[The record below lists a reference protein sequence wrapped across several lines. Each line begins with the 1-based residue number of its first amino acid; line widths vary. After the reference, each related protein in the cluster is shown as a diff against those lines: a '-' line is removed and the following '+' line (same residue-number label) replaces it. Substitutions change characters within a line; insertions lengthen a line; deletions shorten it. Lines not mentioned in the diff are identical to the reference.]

1 MNIKKYLPGALL
13 LCSMAA
19 IAQNPNIQPTPQ
31 QLTTLNKMIALP
43 DTYRLVGDK
52 EANVHAVNVL
62 KALLKGQ
69 PQATS
74 KFSIC
79 IGEKGDKAVRKFA
92 NRVPNHPEGY
102 YLSVDDNQIVAVGND
117 ERGTYYALQ
126 TLTQLIQGD
135 SLLQIE
141 IKDYPS
147 IRFRGV
153 VEGFYGTPWSH
164 KARLRQ
170 LRFYGENKMNTY
182 IYGPKDDPYHSSP
195 NWRLPYPDKEAKQL
209 QELVAVAKENEVDF
223 VWAIHPGL
231 DIQWNDQDRKL
242 LLEKFEKMYGLG
254 VRSFAVFF
262 DDISGEGT
270 NPVKQ
275 AELLNYIDEAFI
287 QVKKDV
293 KPLVMCPTEYN
304 KSWSDPA
311 KGYLT
316 TLGDMLNPT
325 IQIMWTGD
333 RVVADITKESVVWI
347 NERIK
352 RPAYIWWNFPVSDYV
367 RDHLL
372 LGPVYGNDT
381 QIADLMS
388 GFVSNPMEHAEAS
401 KIAIYGV
408 AAYAW
413 NPIQYDSDRVWKEA
427 MKAILPSASDE
438 LLFFAEHNSDL
449 GVNGHKFRRDESR
462 YLQDLAQRFNEA
474 CTQGHPSATDREA
487 LSQEFQRMIEVADI
501 LAVNTDNQPFIDELM
516 PWLLQFKL
524 LGETGK
530 EVMELLKANENQQP
544 SVFLQ
549 KYRHIKALQQRM
561 FAVDQSYNQNPYQ
574 PGVKTGTK
582 VLKPLIDLAFVATT
596 KKYNETYHA
605 QLDATTDYMPH
616 VLVSTVEQLRN
627 QPLQIKTDRILVSPS
642 NEVVKWPTNG
652 ELKIELDKV
661 YPGKSILIDLGKPEV
676 AAWSRLEVSA
686 DGINWEAV
694 AMKQEKNRL
703 TADLNNTKVKA
714 VRFINSGDKEQ
725 EVYLRQ
731 FVITIQK

>member
-1 MNIKKYLPGALL
+1 MNIKKYLSGTLL
-13 LCSMAA
+13 LCSIAA
-19 IAQNPNIQPTPQ
+19 IAQNPDIQPKPQ
-31 QLTTLNKMIALP
+31 QLTAFNKKISLP
-43 DTYRLVGDK
+43 PTYQLVGEG
-52 EANVHAVNVL
+52 EANVHAVNAM
-62 KALLKGQ
+62 KDLLKGRQ
-69 PQATS
+69 QATG
-74 KFSIC
+74 KFSIYL
-79 IGEKGDKAVRKFA
+79 GEKGDKAVRKFA

-102 YLSVDDNQIVAVGND
+102 YLWVGDNQIVAVGND

-135 SLLQIE
+135 SLPQLE
-141 IKDYPS
+141 IKDYPA

-164 KARLRQ
+164 EARLRQ

-195 NWRLPYPDKEAKQL
+195 NWRLPYPEKEAKQL

-223 VWAIHPGL
+223 VWAIHPGK
-231 DIQWNDQDRKL
+231 DIQWNDKDRGL
-242 LLEKFEKMYGLG
+242 LLDKFEGLYKLG
-254 VRSFAVFF
+254 VRAFAVFF

-287 QVKKDV
+287 QQKKDV
-293 KPLVMCPTEYN
+293 QPLVMCPTEYN
-304 KSWSDPA
+304 KSWSNPA

-316 TLGDMLNPT
+316 TLGDMLNPS
-325 IQIMWTGD
+325 IQIMWTGNS
-333 RVVADITKESVVWI
+333 VVADITQESVAWI

-381 QIADLMS
+381 EMADQMA
-388 GFVSNPMEHAEAS
+388 GFVTNPMEHAEAS
-401 KIAIYGV
+401 KIGIYGV

-413 NPIQYDSDRVWKEA
+413 NPTQYDSDSVWKKA

-438 LLFFAEHNSDL
+438 LLFFAGHNADL
-449 GVNGHKFRRDESR
+449 GPNGHKFRREESVS
-462 YLQDLAQRFNEA
+462 LQALAQRLTESTSKGDYA
-474 CTQGHPSATDREA
+474 DADVEA
-487 LSQEFQRMIEVADI
+487 LQQEFQRMIEVADI
-501 LAVNTDNQPFIDELM
+501 LAANTENQPLINELM

-530 EVMELLKANENQQP
+530 EVIELVKAYEYQQQ

-549 KYRHIKALQQRM
+549 KHRHIKALQQRM
-561 FAVDQSYNQNPYQ
+561 FAIDQCYNQNPHQ

-582 VLKPLIDLAFVATT
+582 VLKPLIDQAFAMTT
-596 KKYNETYHA
+596 KRYNEAFHA

-616 VLVSTVEQLRN
+616 VLISTVEQLRN
-627 QPLQIKTDRILVSPS
+627 QPLQIKTNRILVSPS
-642 NEVVKWPTNG
+642 NEVVKWPANG

-661 YPGKSILIDLGKPEV
+661 YPGKSILLDLGKPEV
-676 AAWSRLEVSA
+676 SAWSKLEVSA
-686 DGINWEAV
+686 DGINWESATIT
-694 AMKQEKNRL
+694 QEKNRL
-703 TADLNNTKVKA
+703 TADLSNTQVKS

>member
-1 MNIKKYLPGALL
+1 MNMKKYLSGALL

-19 IAQNPNIQPTPQ
+19 VAQKVDIQPNPQ
-31 QLTTLNKMIALP
+31 QMTTSDKMISLP
-43 DTYRLVGDK
+43 LTYQLLGSE
-52 EANVHAVNVL
+52 EANVHAVKSL
-62 KALLKGQ
+62 KGLLKGQ
-69 PQATS
+69 PQS
-74 KFSIC
+74 KSRFSVYL
-79 IGEKGDKAVRKFA
+79 GEKGDKAVRKFA
-92 NRVPNHPEGY
+92 NRVPNYPEGY
-102 YLSVDDNQIVAVGND
+102 YLLVDENQIVAVGND

-126 TLTQLIQGD
+126 TLTQLLQAD
-135 SLLQIE
+135 SLPQIE
-141 IKDYPS
+141 IKDYPA

-164 KARLRQ
+164 EARLRQ

-195 NWRLPYPDKEAKQL
+195 NWRLPYPEKGAMQL
-209 QELVAVAKENEVDF
+209 QELVGVAKENEVDF
-223 VWAIHPGL
+223 VWAIHPGQ
-231 DIQWNDQDRKL
+231 DIQWNDADRRL
-242 LLEKFEKMYGLG
+242 LLAKFEGMYQLG
-254 VRSFAVFF
+254 VRAFAVFF

-275 AELLNYIDEAFI
+275 AELLNYIDTQFI
-287 QVKKDV
+287 QPKKDI

-333 RVVADITKESVVWI
+333 RVVADITKESVAWI

-381 QIADLMS
+381 QMADQMA
-388 GFVSNPMEHAEAS
+388 GFVSNPMEFAEAS

-408 AAYAW
+408 ASYAW
-413 NPIQYDSDRVWKEA
+413 NSTRYDSDHVWK
-427 MKAILPSASDE
+427 KAIRNILPGASDE
-438 LLFFAEHNSDL
+438 LLFFAEHNADL
-449 GVNGHKFRRDESR
+449 GANGHKFRREESTR
-462 YLQDLAQRFNEA
+462 LQELAQRFSGA
-474 CTQGHPSATDREA
+474 CAQGNYSAADLES
-487 LSQEFQRMIEVADI
+487 LQQEFQRMIEVADI
-501 LAVNTDNQPFIDELM
+501 LAVNTENQPLVDELM
-516 PWLLQFKL
+516 PWLIQFKL

-530 EVMELLKANENQQP
+530 ELIELIKANEQQQQ
-544 SVFLQ
+544 SVFQQ
-549 KYRHIKALQQRM
+549 KYRHVKALQQRM
-561 FAVDQSYNQNPYQ
+561 FMIDQTYNQNPHQ

-582 VLKPLIDLAFVATT
+582 VLKPLVDLAFVSTT

-616 VLVSTVEQLRN
+616 ALVSSVDQLRN

-642 NEVVKWPTNG
+642 NEVVKWPASG
-652 ELKIELDKV
+652 ELKVELDKV
-661 YPGKSILIDLGKPEV
+661 YPGKSILIDFGKPEV
-676 AAWSRLEVSA
+676 ATWGKLEVSA
-686 DGINWEAV
+686 DNKNWETV

-703 TADLNNTKVKA
+703 TADLSNTKLKA

-725 EVYLRQ
+725 EIYLRQ

>member
-1 MNIKKYLPGALL
+1 MNMKKYFLGALL
-13 LCSMAA
+13 LCSIAS
-19 IAQNPNIQPTPQ
+19 IAQNPYIQPEPQ
-31 QLTTLNKMIALP
+31 QLTTFNKMISLP
-43 DTYRLVGDK
+43 ATYRLVGDG
-52 EANVHAVNVL
+52 EANVHAINVL
-62 KALLKGQ
+62 KSLLKGQ
-69 PQATS
+69 LQATS

-79 IGEKGDKAVRKFA
+79 VGEKGDKAVRKFT

-102 YLSVDDNQIVAVGND
+102 YLSVGDNQIVAVGND

-135 SLLQIE
+135 SLPQIE

-164 KARLRQ
+164 EARLRQ

-195 NWRLPYPDKEAKQL
+195 NWRLPYPEKEAKQL

-223 VWAIHPGL
+223 VWAIHPGQ
-231 DIQWNDQDRKL
+231 DIKWNDADRGL
-242 LLEKFEKMYGLG
+242 LLEKFEGMYHLG
-254 VRSFAVFF
+254 VRAFAVFF

-333 RVVADITKESVVWI
+333 RVVADITRESIAWI

-372 LGPVYGNDT
+372 LGAVYGNDT
-381 QIADLMS
+381 QIANQMA
-388 GFVSNPMEHAEAS
+388 GFVTNPMEHAEAS

-413 NPIQYDSDRVWKEA
+413 NPARYDSNHVWREA
-427 MKAILPSASDE
+427 MKAILPGASDE
-438 LLFFAEHNSDL
+438 LLFFAGHNSDL
-449 GVNGHKFRRDESR
+449 GANGHKYRRDESAS
-462 YLQDLAQRFNEA
+462 LQALAQRFTEA
-474 CTQGHPSATDREA
+474 SAKGNYTAADIDA
-487 LSQEFQRMIEVADI
+487 LQQEFQRMIEVADI
-501 LAVNTDNQPFIDELM
+501 LAVNTENQPLINELM

-524 LGETGK
+524 LGETGN
-530 EVMELLKANENQQP
+530 EVIALVKAYEHQQP
-544 SVFLQ
+544 SVFQQ
-549 KYRHIKALQQRM
+549 KHRHIKALQQRM
-561 FAVDQSYNQNPYQ
+561 FAIDQQYNQNPYQ

-582 VLKPLIDLAFVATT
+582 VLKPLIDGVFAATT
-596 KKYNETYHA
+596 QKYNETYHA
-605 QLDATTDYMPH
+605 QLDATTDYTPH
-616 VLVSTVEQLRN
+616 ILVSTVDQLRS

-642 NEVVKWPTNG
+642 NEVVKWPANG

-661 YPGKSILIDLGKPEV
+661 YSGKSILIDLGKPEV
-676 AAWSRLEVSA
+676 TAWGRLEVSV
-686 DGINWEAV
+686 DGINWEV
-694 AMKQEKNRL
+694 VTMKQANNRL
-703 TADLNNTKVKA
+703 TADLSNTKVKA
-714 VRFINSGDKEQ
+714 IRFVNSGEMEQ